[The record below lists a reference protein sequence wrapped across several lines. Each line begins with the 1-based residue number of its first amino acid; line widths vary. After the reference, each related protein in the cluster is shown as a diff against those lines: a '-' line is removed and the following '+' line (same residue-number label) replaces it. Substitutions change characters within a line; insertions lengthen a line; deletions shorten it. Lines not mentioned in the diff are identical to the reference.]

1 MDYCQKLIYNSNA
14 NISVLDINNL
24 VKSNFVMQ
32 SALHSL
38 EDKYPNN
45 MTLLQD
51 RIMKK
56 EFLAKQDLM
65 IISLESWKKLVDS
78 QSVWLSNVPSVLIL
92 KP

>member
-32 SALHSL
+32 SALQSL

-51 RIMKK
+51 
-56 EFLAKQDLM
+56 FQTLM
-65 IISLESWKKLVDS
+65 
-78 QSVWLSNVPSVLIL
+78 Q
-92 KP
+92 